1 MKTVITLFTALLI
14 FSFSLTGQAAKD
26 TKEGKEGKEAK
37 ESKEAP
43 ATVKSAFSRKFPAA
57 TKVEWGN
64 ENNKEWEA
72 EFMLNGKEYSANF
85 DNEGKWIETEYEI
98 SLKELP
104 VAVKT
109 TLDKE
114 SAGYKIEESVVTETA
129 ELKAYEFV
137 IAKGKDKMEL
147 VIDQTGKLVKKEV
160 VKEEEE
166 EEDEDEKN

>member
-1 MKTVITLFTALLI
+1 MKTVITLFSALLI
-14 FSFSLTGQAAKD
+14 FSFSLSGQTVKE

-37 ESKEAP
+37 ENKEAP
-43 ATVKSAFSRKFPAA
+43 ANVKSAFSKKFPTA

-72 EFMLNGKEYSANF
+72 EFMFNNIKYSANF
-85 DNEGKWIETEYEI
+85 DNEGKWTETEYEI
-98 SLKELP
+98 STKDIP
-104 VAVKT
+104 AAVKT

-129 ELKAYEFV
+129 ELKAFEFV

-147 VIDQTGKLVKKEV
+147 VIDQSGKLVKKEV
-160 VKEEEE
+160 VEEE
-166 EEDEDEKN
+166 EEDEKN